1 MVSVSNSVVNV
12 FQLFVFIR
20 SHGHCR
26 PSISLMKS
34 LFPVPDSQ
42 PTATE
47 LFQSPLYGSGTVFRR
62 ISHLLRYFLSSNYGC
77 RAREVTLSFMD
88 ALIALTYLLTYFI
101 SKIQQT

>member
-1 MVSVSNSVVNV
+1 MTE
-12 FQLFVFIR
+12 FKL
-20 SHGHCR
+20 HKPH
-26 PSISLMKS
+26 L
-34 LFPVPDSQ
+34 LFPKSILLPDSQ

-88 ALIALTYLLTYFI
+88 ALIALTYLLTYLN
-101 SKIQQT
+101 TD